1 MPEGVGYSGS
11 GSNVIAGAG
20 LELNVVGDHCYAYS
34 GKLALSNTTT
44 TALEFTTG
52 NYLTVVDLFVGFD
65 ITGLQSG
72 NEIGYEVYF
81 NGIEIMDVVSN
92 YGASWMI
99 TGGSSPKFV
108 IPPYT
113 LVRVDLF
120 TDDAS
125 GINMAAML
133 TGTIHK

>member
-1 MPEGVGYSGS
+1 MAKKR
-11 GSNVIAGAG
+11 IATFLGPNKGLSVAG
-20 LELNVVGDHCYAYS
+20 NHAYAYS

-92 YGASWMI
+92 YSASWMI
-99 TGGSSPKFV
+99 TGGSTPKFV

-113 LVRVDLF
+113 QVRVDLF

-125 GINMAAML
+125 GIQMAAML
-133 TGTIHK
+133 TGRVYDV

>member
-1 MPEGVGYSGS
+1 MPEGVGYGPQFTAST
-11 GSNVIAGAG
+11 G
-20 LELNVVGDHCYAYS
+20 LELNVIGDHAYAYS

-52 NYLTVVDLFVGFD
+52 NYVAVADLFVGFD

-99 TGGSSPKFV
+99 TGGSTPKFV

-113 LVRVDLF
+113 QVRVDLF

-133 TGTIHK
+133 TGRIHK